1 MCFRGAAKR
10 IVVMNLFEA
19 LLSEVEADPEN
30 WDLRLQVAETLSDAG
45 KKAEAISL
53 LGSGPVGQGL
63 TEDVAARIQALTGLN
78 LVVNEQAM
86 VEPSESVD
94 RALELPVEVS
104 DEETL
109 ATEQADLK
117 VVVDQPKR
125 YFQISEEPADWVP
138 KAGRATATR
147 DKISSVMVAVLVHVG
162 LLVLG
167 GLVTLALPLTEPP
180 QIVAVVAPQAEADQ
194 IEQKQVKKVRRQP
207 PASAALNAA
216 TVVTPHVVSPV
227 SMVSM
232 PSANPMDVTTGLAGM
247 GEAFEL
253 GVSYESGGEESH
265 VNFFGIKSSAKRMV
279 FIIDAERYMLTDTKG
294 GMPAY
299 DKVKGEIS
307 RLLDSLNSST
317 AFNVLTYDGG
327 KVRNYADELVPAQ
340 PSHVRRAAE
349 WLLPVNTDYA
359 ALGLRNDYNQ
369 DLKVEDTERM
379 EIPGARVSGY
389 VKAIQLA
396 LQMDAHAVF
405 VISSGWRSMGSRPA
419 TDKQVAAAKARREKW
434 NESDGPE
441 KWSQAV
447 AKARAWLKSENEAR
461 RKQGVA
467 QKVVTSLTGI
477 ARRLSPGVSLPPGGA
492 SGPAYT
498 QDDAVD
504 NIKGTVK
511 KFYLADKKPK
521 PTVNFVLFLGEDE
534 DNVRYEDHYKLLTRR
549 NKGKLK
555 VLKGLG
561 ALQNV
566 SGG

>member
-1 MCFRGAAKR
+1 
-10 IVVMNLFEA
+10 MNLFEA
-19 LLSEVEADPEN
+19 LLAEVEADPEN

-45 KKAEAISL
+45 KRAEAISL
-53 LGSGPVGQGL
+53 LGAGPVKQGM
-63 TEDVAARIQALTGLN
+63 TEDVAARILALTGLK
-78 LVVNEQAM
+78 LVVNEPVAADPPESFDQEPELSPEDPDD
-86 VEPSESVD
+86 EPSV
-94 RALELPVEVS
+94 VE
-104 DEETL
+104 EAGLMIPAE
-109 ATEQADLK
+109 K
-117 VVVDQPKR
+117 PKR
-125 YFQISEEPADWVP
+125 YFQVSDQPADWVP
-138 KAGRATATR
+138 KAGRPAETR
-147 DKISSVMVAVLVHVG
+147 DKISSVMVAILVHVG

-167 GLVTLALPLTEPP
+167 GLVTLALPLTDPP
-180 QIVAVVAPQAEADQ
+180 QIVAMVAPLAEEDQ

-207 PASAALNAA
+207 PASAAPNAT
-216 TVVTPHVVSPV
+216 TVITPHVVSPV
-227 SMVSM
+227 SLVSM
-232 PSANPMDVTTGLAGM
+232 PSANPADVTIGLAGM
-247 GEAFEL
+247 GKAFEL

-299 DKVKGEIS
+299 DKVKEEIS
-307 RLLDSLNSST
+307 RLLDTLNSST
-317 AFNVLTYDGG
+317 AFNLLIFEGG

-359 ALGLRNDYNQ
+359 ALGLRNDYNK
-369 DLKVEDTERM
+369 DLKVEDTEKT
-379 EIPGARVSGY
+379 EIPGTRVSGY

-419 TDKQVAAAKARREKW
+419 TEKQVAAAKERREEW

-441 KWSQAV
+441 KWNQAM
-447 AKARAWLKSENEAR
+447 AKAQAWLKRENEAR
-461 RKQGVA
+461 RKQGIA
-467 QKVVTSLTGI
+467 QKVVISLTGM
-477 ARRLSPGVSLPPGGA
+477 ARQLSPGVRLPPGGA
-492 SGPAYT
+492 SGPAYS
-498 QDDAVD
+498 QEDAVD
-504 NIKGTVK
+504 NIKGTVE
-511 KFYLADKKPK
+511 KFYLVDKKPK
-521 PTVNFVLFLGEDE
+521 PRVNFVLFLGEDE
-534 DNVRYEDHYKLLTRR
+534 DNFRYEDHYKMLTRR

>member
-1 MCFRGAAKR
+1 
-10 IVVMNLFEA
+10 MNLFEA

-53 LGSGPVGQGL
+53 LGSGPVGQGV
-63 TEDVAARIQALTGLN
+63 TQEVAARIQALTGLN
-78 LVVNEQAM
+78 LVVAEPIAVDSQTALRREPELSPEEGVLK
-86 VEPSESVD
+86 VEE
-94 RALELPVEVS
+94 
-104 DEETL
+104 EETRL
-109 ATEQADLK
+109 PDAPEKA
-117 VVVDQPKR
+117 KR
-125 YFQISEEPADWVP
+125 YFQISDQPADWVP
-138 KAGRATATR
+138 KAGRPAETR

-180 QIVAVVAPQAEADQ
+180 QIVAAVAPQAEEDQ
-194 IEQKQVKKVRRQP
+194 IEKKQVKKVRRQP
-207 PASAALNAA
+207 PASAAPNAM

-227 SMVSM
+227 SLVSM
-232 PSANPMDVTTGLAGM
+232 PSANPVDVTIGLSGM

-299 DKVKGEIS
+299 DKVKEEVS
-307 RLLDSLNSST
+307 RLLDTLNSST
-317 AFNVLTYDGG
+317 AFNLLIFEGG
-327 KVRNYADELVPAQ
+327 KVRNYAEELVPAQ

-359 ALGLRNDYNQ
+359 ALGLRNDYNR
-369 DLKVEDTERM
+369 DLKVEDTGKT
-379 EIPGARVSGY
+379 EIPGNRVSGY

-419 TDKQVAAAKARREKW
+419 TEKQIAAAKERREAW
-434 NESDGPE
+434 NASDGPE
-441 KWSQAV
+441 KWNQAM
-447 AKARAWLKSENEAR
+447 AKARAWLKKENEAR
-461 RKQGVA
+461 RKQGIA
-467 QKVVTSLTGI
+467 QKVVISLTGM
-477 ARRLSPGVSLPPGGA
+477 ARKLSPGVPLPPGGA

-498 QDDAVD
+498 QEDAVE
-504 NIKGTVK
+504 NIKGTVE

-521 PTVNFVLFLGEDE
+521 PRVNFVLFLGEDE
-534 DNVRYEDHYKLLTRR
+534 DNFRYEDHYKMLTRR